1 MYVHVGVII
10 IVKKYMYSIRTC
22 TYYSMYTCTCVLI
35 TVHVQVCTCKCIIHV
50 HVTYYMYNAR
60 EHHFYVHVHTCI
72 IHTTCTCTYM
82 YTRGIII
89 STCIHVHVVPDLI
102 KFTYYDGSYTLIR

>member
-10 IVKKYMYSIRTC
+10 IVKKYMY
-22 TYYSMYTCTCVLI
+22 
-35 TVHVQVCTCKCIIHV
+35 
-50 HVTYYMYNAR
+50 NAC